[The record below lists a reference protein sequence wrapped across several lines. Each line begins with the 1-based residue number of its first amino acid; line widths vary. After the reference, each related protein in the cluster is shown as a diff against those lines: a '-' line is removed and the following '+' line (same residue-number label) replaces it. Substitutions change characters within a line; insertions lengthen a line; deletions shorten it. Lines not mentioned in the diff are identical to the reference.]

1 MITIAKLSNG
11 EREIIFQN
19 VAYEMI
25 YYNLFIILIVWY
37 NIYLIESNEDSLLSF
52 FEIHFTLSLIFIEKS
67 LKV

>member
-25 YYNLFIILIVWY
+25 YYNLFIILIV
-37 NIYLIESNEDSLLSF
+37 
-52 FEIHFTLSLIFIEKS
+52 
-67 LKV
+67 